1 MSNEPESLESETIRE
16 SFWSIERKN
25 RLSFSFYFSLF
36 FILSLLL
43 VCCYYICYKNNG
55 FTLIAFIRVA
65 KVFVSTGLFAFAL
78 TFLGFEIRNA
88 IKYIKLEVEKRGR
101 VRHKEGRQEV
111 LDWLAE
117 NYPDISPPSHL
128 SE

>member
-1 MSNEPESLESETIRE
+1 MSIDSQPLEGEIRE

-25 RLSFSFYFSLF
+25 RLSFSFWFSISFIFSLGT
-36 FILSLLL
+36 
-43 VCCYYICYKNNG
+43 VCWYYFCYKNND
-55 FTLIAFIRVA
+55 FSTLTAYIAIV
-65 KVFVSTGLFAFAL
+65 KIFVSTGLFAFTL

-88 IKYIKLEVEKRGR
+88 IKYINLKLEERSKKRI
-101 VRHKEGRQEV
+101 KEGRQEV
-111 LDWLAE
+111 LDWLVE